1 MSVKFEDR
9 PLDKVREETIDQ
21 LVMNYGHGE
30 LSSEAFER
38 RLDAAMD
45 ATEHSQLAALVEDLE
60 LKPDTSYDSMKEQKF
75 SPHYGEGR
83 AQPTENV
90 VSILSSNERT
100 GVWTVP
106 REITVYDFLGSVEL
120 DFTDAVFQHPDVT
133 IKVVGMLSSLEI
145 YVPEEIMISTNVF
158 NILGST
164 ENKAPSMGNLKQVP
178 HIRIEGFHV
187 LGSVEVKVKRTIK
200 EKFVAFANSLKE
212 TFNSKNFY

>member
-45 ATEHSQLAALVEDLE
+45 ATEHSQLAALVDDLE
-60 LKPDTSYDSMKEQKF
+60 LKPDTSYDSMKEKQF
-75 SPHYGEGR
+75 SPPQYGEGR
-83 AQPTENV
+83 EQPTENV

-106 REITVYDFLGSVEL
+106 
-120 DFTDAVFQHPDVT
+120 
-133 IKVVGMLSSLEI
+133 LS
-145 YVPEEIMISTNVF
+145 
-158 NILGST
+158 
-164 ENKAPSMGNLKQVP
+164 
-178 HIRIEGFHV
+178 
-187 LGSVEVKVKRTIK
+187 
-200 EKFVAFANSLKE
+200 
-212 TFNSKNFY
+212 

>member
-9 PLDKVREETIDQ
+9 PIEKVREETIDQ

-45 ATEHSQLAALVEDLE
+45 ATEHSQLAKLVEDLE
-60 LKPDTSYDSMKEQKF
+60 LKPDTSYDSMKEQQF
-75 SPHYGEGR
+75 SPQYGDGR
-83 AQPTENV
+83 TQPTESV

-133 IKVVGMLSSLEI
+133 IKVVGLLSSLEV
-145 YVPEEIMISTNVF
+145 YVPEEVVISTNVF

-164 ENKAPSMGNLKQVP
+164 ENKAPSMGNLKQAP
-178 HIRIEGFHV
+178 HIRIEGFQV

-200 EKFVAFANSLKE
+200 EKFVAFANSLKG
-212 TFNSKNFY
+212 TFQSR